1 MSLEAPVSEMTDRAL
16 LRQVRSGDERA
27 FEELFLRHYA
37 GVYGVVLRV
46 VGDPSDAE
54 EVTQD
59 TFMKLHQRPL
69 ADNDDA
75 NVRAWLY
82 RVATNAGFNTV
93 RSRSRRRGW
102 LRKLAGRAEARDRDD
117 RDPATIVSEW
127 DEAEQVRRNLSQI
140 TERQRTA
147 LVLRSSGM
155 NYAEIAAA
163 IGVKPGSVGTILA
176 RAEQAYM
183 KVYQRDNPPGGGRR

>member
-1 MSLEAPVSEMTDRAL
+1 MSEMTDRAL
-16 LRQVRSGDERA
+16 LRQVRCGDERA

-46 VGDPSDAE
+46 TGDPSDAE

-59 TFMKLHQRPL
+59 TFLKLHQRPL
-69 ADNDDA
+69 VDSDDA

-82 RVATNAGFNTV
+82 RVGTNAAFNTI
-93 RSRSRRRGW
+93 RSRRRRLGW
-102 LRKLAGRAEARDRDD
+102 LRRLAGRADARDQDD
-117 RDPATIVSEW
+117 RDPATIVSEL
-127 DEAEQVRRNLSQI
+127 DEAERVRWHLAQI
-140 TERQRTA
+140 SERQRTA
-147 LVLRSSGM
+147 LVMRSSGM

-176 RAEQAYM
+176 RAEKAFQKAYDRETP
-183 KVYQRDNPPGGGRR
+183 VGGESR